1 MHLVFMAICLT
12 AKAICAQDCM
22 CKMFVEWQLFLCRRD
37 MYFLCSHQIREVKS
51 GWGGLRTLWY
61 TRKHKLTTLDYW
73 VPITTT
79 CQFDGPWKDNMEI
92 GTLWHLHKDEMKF
105 HNKMW
110 CFQLLS
116 HLLWTVCCLISG
128 SQGSPA
134 IPIHIWLWILGP
146 SIERCERFPL

>member
-79 CQFDGPWKDNMEI
+79 CQFDGLGKIIWKLVPC
-92 GTLWHLHKDEMKF
+92 GTFTRMKWNF
-105 HNKMW
+105 IIKCGVFNYYLTF
-110 CFQLLS
+110 CGLSAALSQVPRGLLPF
-116 HLLWTVCCLISG
+116 LFTSG
-128 SQGSPA
+128 SEFWALP
-134 IPIHIWLWILGP
+134 
-146 SIERCERFPL
+146 